1 MTSIMTKV
9 EERTAPLIG
18 ISGLRMG
25 CDGHGITTLVAF
37 HGCPLRCRYCLNPQ
51 CFPDKAPA
59 MRKTADEVVEILQKD
74 ELYFRATGGGVTFG
88 GGEPLLYCS
97 FIREVLKKTAGG
109 WHTTVETSLNVPR
122 SFIGELLLYIDEW
135 IVDVKDMNPQTYRA
149 YTSRDNAQVIENLK
163 WLVSMGRSGDIVC
176 RVPLIPGFN
185 DETTRQGSVEALE
198 ALGLKK
204 FDLFNY
210 STTATL

>member
-1 MTSIMTKV
+1 
-9 EERTAPLIG
+9 
-18 ISGLRMG
+18 
-25 CDGHGITTLVAF
+25 
-37 HGCPLRCRYCLNPQ
+37 
-51 CFPDKAPA
+51 
-59 MRKTADEVVEILQKD
+59 
-74 ELYFRATGGGVTFG
+74 
-88 GGEPLLYCS
+88 
-97 FIREVLKKTAGG
+97 
-109 WHTTVETSLNVPR
+109 
-122 SFIGELLLYIDEW
+122 
-135 IVDVKDMNPQTYRA
+135 MNPQTYRA